1 MKKII
6 LIISLSL
13 LLISSS
19 YSQYGRLGLGIVFG
33 EPVGISAK
41 LKTGFHNAFDFAAAW
56 SVKENYNMLLQADYV
71 WHNFDPANV
80 EPGRFPLYYGLGVRA
95 LFSNDLQVGVR
106 VPIGLNYQFTTAP
119 VDIFAELVPIL
130 DLIPSTRFNFGAG
143 LGVRFWINY

>member
-1 MKKII
+1 MKKIVF
-6 LIISLSL
+6 IISLSL

-41 LKTGFHNAFDFAAAW
+41 LKTGFYNAFDFAVAW
-56 SVKENYNMLLQADYV
+56 SVKEDRHMLLQADYV
-71 WHNFDPANV
+71 WHNFNLTNV
-80 EPGRFPLYYGLGVRA
+80 ESGRLPLYYGLGVRA
-95 LFSNDLQVGVR
+95 VFSNDPQFGVR

-130 DLIPSTRFNFGAG
+130 DLIPSTGFNFGAG
-143 LGVRFWINY
+143 LGARFWIN